1 MLRIFSFISAITLLT
16 AFSACDLTQDI
27 ELDLPE
33 YAKQPVVECYLEP
46 GQPYRLTLTQ
56 SQPYF
61 DSTIVEP
68 IQTASVMIIR
78 AGTDTIR
85 LTPGF
90 YTDSLEK
97 LYNYQNTRLVPAASA
112 DTYELYITMPDGKK
126 VYGKTSILPKVKFD
140 SIVVKK
146 NPIDTNFTTLSYM
159 KDPDQNTTNFI
170 RRHLAK
176 GFSLTSIEKIQD
188 FVTDDRLLSN
198 NQWVFGMGYDLNPGD
213 TLWASV
219 FHIDQGYHDFL
230 QSVENAR
237 QSNGNPFAQ
246 PGAIISN
253 LNGAIGI
260 FTGLSFERRRL
271 IMPK

>member
-90 YTDSLEK
+90 YTDSLDK

-112 DTYELYITMPDGKK
+112 ETFELFITMPDGKK

-146 NPIDTNFTTLSYM
+146 NPTDTNFTTLSYM

-176 GFSLTSIEKIQD
+176 GFSLKSIDKIQD